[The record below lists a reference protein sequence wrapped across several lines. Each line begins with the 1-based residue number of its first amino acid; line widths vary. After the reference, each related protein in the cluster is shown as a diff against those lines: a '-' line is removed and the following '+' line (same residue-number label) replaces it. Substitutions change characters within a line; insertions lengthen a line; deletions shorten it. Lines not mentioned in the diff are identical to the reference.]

1 MIKDFFRDLKC
12 TIYNHIKFHEQLKHW
27 HPYDYEYQIKM
38 FSFCLEQLVEA
49 IRNGDEEEQS
59 RDKKVS
65 KIKELINLLEF
76 DFSNLEDKLYEEI
89 IISKYEDPSN
99 VDEDTFNNFCIT
111 LQKEK
116 TKIYNKIFRIIKGQ
130 DYKQRSLNFD
140 GTGIEGWWT

>member
-38 FSFCLEQLVEA
+38 FSFCLKQLAEA
-49 IRNGDEEEQS
+49 IRNGDEEEKS
-59 RDKKVS
+59 RDKKVF
-65 KIKELINLLEF
+65 KIKELINLLDF
-76 DFSNLEDKLYEEI
+76 DFSDLEDKLYEEI
-89 IISKYEDPSN
+89 IIPKYGNSSN
-99 VDEDTFNNFCIT
+99 VDEDTFNNFCNT

-116 TKIYNKIFRIIKGQ
+116 NRIYNKIFTIIKGQ
-130 DYKQRSLNFD
+130 NYKQRNLNFD

>member
-38 FSFCLEQLVEA
+38 FSFCLKQLAEA
-49 IRNGDEEEQS
+49 IRNGDEEGKS

-65 KIKELINLLEF
+65 KIKELINLLNF
-76 DFSNLEDKLYEEI
+76 DFSDLEDKLYEEI
-89 IISKYEDPSN
+89 IIPKYENSSN

-130 DYKQRSLNFD
+130 NYKQRSLNFD